1 MTASRRA
8 PRRAAPSRRALLAR
22 AKKIK
27 LVLFDVDGVLTDGT
41 VYYGPEGEALKAFS
55 VKDGNGIVFLR
66 DHLDFGVISGRPGKA
81 TEARLRELRFKH
93 LIFGQRD
100 KIAGY
105 AQLAH
110 LGLADEEVC
119 YMGDDVQDVPLLRK
133 VGLSVAPAD
142 AAPQARAAVHYVTRA
157 GGGRGAVRELCDLIR
172 EAKGIEAR

>member
-1 MTASRRA
+1 VSPAPRA
-8 PRRAAPSRRALLAR
+8 PRRAALSRRALLAR
-22 AKKIK
+22 ARKLK

-41 VYYGPEGEALKAFS
+41 VFYGPEGEALKQFS

-66 DHLDFGVISGRPGKA
+66 DHLQFGVISGRPGKA
-81 TEARLRELRFKH
+81 TETRLRELRFTH

-100 KIAGY
+100 KLAGY

-110 LGLADEEVC
+110 LGLADDEVC

-133 VGLSVAPAD
+133 VGLSAAPGD
-142 AAPQARAAVHYVTRA
+142 AAPEAKAAVHYVTRA

-172 EAKGIEAR
+172 EAKGIEAF

>member
-1 MTASRRA
+1 MTAGRRA
-8 PRRAAPSRRALLAR
+8 PRRALLAR
-22 AKKIK
+22 AARLR

-41 VYYGPEGEALKAFS
+41 VYYGPEGEALKQFS

-93 LIFGQRD
+93 VIFGQRD
-100 KIAGY
+100 KLAGY
-105 AQLAH
+105 AELAH

-119 YMGDDVQDVPLLRK
+119 YMGDDVQDVPLLRR
-133 VGLSVAPAD
+133 VGLSAAPAD
-142 AAPQARAAVHYVTRA
+142 AAPEARAAVHYVTRA

>member
-1 MTASRRA
+1 MTAGRRA
-8 PRRAAPSRRALLAR
+8 PRRAARGRRALLAR
-22 AKKIK
+22 AARIK

-41 VYYGPEGEALKAFS
+41 VYYGAGGEELKAFS
-55 VKDGNGIVFLR
+55 VRDGNGIMFLR
-66 DHLDFGVISGRPGKA
+66 DHLQFGVISGRPGKA
-81 TEARLRELRFKH
+81 TEARLRELRFTH

-100 KIAGY
+100 KLAGY

-133 VGLSVAPAD
+133 VGLSAAPAD
-142 AAPQARAAVHYVTRA
+142 AVPEARAAVHYVTRA